1 MSAAEKVIAFDG
13 TPLTS
18 DEAIE
23 YRNIVGGFRYLITT
37 RPDISYA
44 VNVVCFFFLFGFFF
58 FTTFL

>member
-1 MSAAEKVIAFDG
+1 MSAEKVIVFYG

-23 YRNIVGGFRYLITT
+23 YRNVVGGFRYLITT

-44 VNVVCFFFLFGFFF
+44 VNVVCFFFPFSFFF
-58 FTTFL
+58 SVSFF